1 VPVSIDLSISC
12 CRVIFFAACF
22 FAGFAGSGV
31 VVSVFA
37 AGAGV
42 VVAAAGGVVVAA
54 AGGVAAG
61 GAAAGAAGVVA
72 APVFGGVWA
81 SPRPAGNTTNAIV
94 AKIKE
99 STGIRKR
106 RCMKSSNAARSA
118 MRSA

>member
-1 VPVSIDLSISC
+1 MSISC
-12 CRVIFFAACF
+12 WRVIFFVACF
-22 FAGFAGSGV
+22 FAGFAGSVV

-37 AGAGV
+37 AGAVVV